1 MERSNGDR
9 GTRKPVRFEKRFKV
23 IERSTGKE
31 MHSAFV
37 LFPEF
42 DSAARI
48 ALASYAQATRNGK
61 VAQYINSLLTE
72 IRQQRVKHSHE
83 AEAACATRAN
93 V

>member
-1 MERSNGDR
+1 MERGNGDR
-9 GTRKPVRFEKRFKV
+9 DTRKPVRFEKRFMV

-31 MHSAFV
+31 LHSAFV

-61 VAQYINSLLTE
+61 VARYINNLLDE
-72 IRQQRVKHSHE
+72 IKHARVKHAHE
-83 AEAACATRAN
+83 AEVACGNR